1 MIGTMKANIFY
12 EKESMSLKEMEIPH
26 IAENEVL
33 IRVRACGICGSD
45 VSYYYGLSPLETPDG
60 KGPLVLGHEISG
72 EVVEIGATVARK
84 GLLQVGDHVV
94 VNPPQPCMNCVSC
107 LNTHVNLCEN
117 TETVG
122 VSCNGGFAEYVKV
135 NYTNVYRV
143 SDTVDWEEAAMCE
156 PLACSCN
163 GVRNL
168 DVKLGD
174 TVLVIGAGSIGLM
187 MAQLIR
193 MEGAGKVIVSGTSDF
208 ALETARNVGA
218 DYTFNT
224 RETSSPYYTDDI
236 SAAVKSVNNG
246 MLADKVIV
254 AVAKK
259 PAYDDA
265 FRASG
270 KASTIVFF
278 GLPGGTDV
286 IEVPALASLTSNK
299 TIKFSWLAPFSWD
312 MALKALVSGKLQLK
326 PLITHIFPLEQV
338 EEGIQFMH
346 SRQPGKIKG
355 MIVMR

>member
-1 MIGTMKANIFY
+1 MIGTMKANVFY
-12 EKESMSLKEMEIPH
+12 EKETMSLEELPIPQ

-45 VSYYYGLSPLETPDG
+45 VSYYYGLSPLETPNG

-72 EVVEIGATVARK
+72 EIVEVGAAVARK
-84 GLLQVGDHVV
+84 GLLHEGDRVV
-94 VNPPQPCMNCVSC
+94 VNPPQPCMNCVHC

-135 NYTNVYRV
+135 SYTNVYRV
-143 SDTVDWEEAAMCE
+143 SDSVSWEEAALCE

-168 DVKLGD
+168 DVHLGD
-174 TVLVIGAGSIGLM
+174 TVLVIGAGAIGLM

-193 MEGAGKVIVSGTSDF
+193 MEGAGKVIVAGTSDF
-208 ALETARNVGA
+208 ALEIAKNVGA
-218 DYTFNT
+218 DEVFNT
-224 RETSSPYYTDDI
+224 REEGSPYY
-236 SAAVKSVNNG
+236 AANIAEAVRSVNAG
-246 MLADKVIV
+246 MLADRVIV
-254 AVAKK
+254 ATAKK
-259 PAYDDA
+259 SACDDA
-265 FRASG
+265 LCASG

-278 GLPGGTDV
+278 GLPGEKDM
-286 IEVPALASLTSNK
+286 IEVPALESLTGNK

-312 MALKALVSGKLQLK
+312 MALKALASGKLQLK
-326 PLITHIFPLEQV
+326 PLITHTFPLEQV
-338 EEGIQFMH
+338 KEGICFMH

-355 MIVMR
+355 VIVSR